1 MKRWLAILSFLSLAL
16 VASAQEEMR
25 VVDSLES
32 VMVQQEE
39 REKIE
44 TMMELSKAFF
54 DFSFDDCIDWGEKAI
69 EEAHAL
75 GFTDLEADATFALGL
90 HYGNHLDLDLEQEYL
105 GKAFDMHKALDDD
118 SQALDDLWYKAYFEL
133 MLGNIDSAIN
143 VYEKVLFYAD
153 QLKDSLTV
161 AKAYANMAVIQYQKH
176 DFKQS
181 EVYFKKC
188 RSLYVSLENELEVAR
203 SNANLANLYMEWGKF
218 VESRK
223 LYREAISTFES
234 LERYDFLL
242 LVYKN
247 YGLLFEKEYVNYD
260 SASYYFEKAMAC
272 ADLVEWPTG
281 SLEEVVNAKADLLVE
296 IGNLAVERHEELT
309 AKKCLEEAFSLAKD
323 NSYSFGLMQAALSLG
338 QLYSMQGKASLSMH
352 YLDIYAEESR
362 KSGITMM
369 EPATKKPLI
378 LNYARLGRFDDLATE
393 LDAFDEQKKAL
404 ERENSDLYDQISSL
418 QDETQW
424 LLAKYET
431 ENNKIET
438 LQSQRNHYRLAF
450 FGLLAI
456 ALVVMAVYVL
466 RRILRHNRNRTK

>member
-32 VMVQQEE
+32 VMAQQEG

-153 QLKDSLTV
+153 QLKDSLIV

-181 EVYFKKC
+181 EVYFQKC

-296 IGNLAVERHEELT
+296 MGNTYYNKENYKEAEDYYIKAYDLAESSSYVSGQMLACVGLGLVYSYLAMPSKSLYYLNLFFEL
-309 AKKCLEEAFSLAKD
+309 
-323 NSYSFGLMQAALSLG
+323 
-338 QLYSMQGKASLSMH
+338 KA
-352 YLDIYAEESR
+352 
-362 KSGITMM
+362 KSGISIAFFTMRF
-369 EPATKKPLI
+369 PLI
-378 LNYARLGRFDDLATE
+378 LNYARLGKY
-393 LDAFDEQKKAL
+393 DEMESVLKDFKEEYEGL
-404 ERENSDLYDQISSL
+404 LRENNDLYDQISSL

-424 LLAKYET
+424 LLSKYET
-431 ENNKIET
+431 QNNKIEN
-438 LQSQRNHYRLAF
+438 LYIQRNHYRLAF

-466 RRILRHNRNRTK
+466 RRILRHNCNRTK